1 MSSGTRQLVQK
12 GGGPGG
18 ADIYVDP
25 ASIQAVVNDPTRQKL
40 LAALQKQSARYR
52 HSTQLVEGM
61 FGRLTFLQENRDV
74 QNHYRQ
80 LQKAVADYSE
90 THHVNHAVVVDV
102 LGIIGAYYEQVD
114 GI

>member
-40 LAALQKQSARYR
+40 LGALQKQAAIYR

-61 FGRLTFLQENRDV
+61 FGRLTFLQENR
-74 QNHYRQ
+74 H

-90 THHVNHAVVVDV
+90 THHINHAVVADV